1 MSSTTNKD
9 HAYRE
14 RVRLLLAQGLGA
26 KQIARETCR
35 LKSYVDRIRD
45 EMEREQCMAVEM
57 IEEVA

>member
-1 MSSTTNKD
+1 MNNNTRDKE
-9 HAYRE
+9 YRE

-45 EMEREQCMAVEM
+45 EMEREVRKAEEM
-57 IEEVA
+57 TEEAA